1 MSASHN
7 SAWASPR
14 LSDQENNE
22 YDDRRTANS
31 LSSKCSN
38 EKQRHKYKIKRL
50 RHPTDSFL
58 LLKFF
63 QFLIAFVLNT
73 VLFAICVC
81 LFLTVLPVGLFVRK
95 LVVSCCVRFN
105 SRNGKLKEANS
116 SDALW
121 LIPTSYVN
129 SNQMSSIFFL
139 MEGDITIEN
148 LREFITDKWLYYCSI
163 LKRHRYPKLRKF
175 ALSVCSGFAWKQ
187 IENFRVENVV
197 CLSNTSELE
206 LMLNEEDL
214 SEDSSHLEQLS
225 SNSDGKDLWKV
236 SVFPKFLDSND
247 TGILFRMHPSV
258 SDIFPFSRLVF
269 ETLGYKTVY
278 LRDRCFLVQRLCL
291 YLCTAFAGPSIIL
304 HRLLCSRAKTVLD
317 KKQNLDSF
325 DYKKVLWSDA
335 IDMKC
340 VKKIKDITR
349 TKGKTLSSIEYS
361 SDIIKSISIDVQ
373 SRVLR
378 GQTYDG

>member
-14 LSDQENNE
+14 LSDQDNNE
-22 YDDRRTANS
+22 YDVSERANS
-31 LSSKCSN
+31 FSSKCSN
-38 EKQRHKYKIKRL
+38 KKQRHKSKIKRL

-81 LFLTVLPVGLFVRK
+81 LCLTVLPVGLFVRK

-105 SRNGKLKEANS
+105 SRNGKLKEAS
-116 SDALW
+116 SCDALW

-129 SNQMSSIFFL
+129 TSQMSSIFFL
-139 MEGDITIEN
+139 LEGDITIEN
-148 LREFITDKWLYYCSI
+148 LQEFITDKWLYYCSI
-163 LKRHRYPKLRKF
+163 LKRHRFPKLRKF

-187 IENFRVENVV
+187 IENFHVENIV
-197 CLSNTSELE
+197 CLSHTRELE
-206 LMLNEEDL
+206 LMLDEEDL
-214 SEDSSHLEQLS
+214 SEDSSHLEQI
-225 SNSDGKDLWKV
+225 NSHSDRNDLWKV
-236 SVFPKFLDSND
+236 SLFPKFLNSND
-247 TGILFRMHPSV
+247 TGVLFQMHPSV

-291 YLCTAFAGPSIIL
+291 YLCTVFVGPSIIL

-317 KKQNLDSF
+317 KNHNQESY
-325 DYKKVLWSDA
+325 DYRKVLWSDA

-349 TKGKTLSSIEYS
+349 TKGKRTS
-361 SDIIKSISIDVQ
+361 
-373 SRVLR
+373 
-378 GQTYDG
+378 